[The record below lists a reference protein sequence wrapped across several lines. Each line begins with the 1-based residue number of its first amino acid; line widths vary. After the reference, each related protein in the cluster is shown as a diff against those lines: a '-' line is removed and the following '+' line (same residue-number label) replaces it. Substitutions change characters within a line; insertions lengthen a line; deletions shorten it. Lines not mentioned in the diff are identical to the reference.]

1 MLTPDPQQQR
11 VIEHRELSQ
20 TIAKTET
27 QIAAL
32 RRFAALPPETVAAVK
47 EEASATGRLA
57 YEALEGNAARIADA
71 LQRAIDRAKREA
83 EAADWQVIGATHD
96 RLNRVVAQEPLCDAC
111 HWLDFHLWCAEV
123 QRRYKETMMR
133 LQRMENVTGL
143 TEQLYARIMAEHG
156 PSRDETIH

>member
-1 MLTPDPQQQR
+1 MLTPDHQQWA
-11 VIEHRELSQ
+11 IEQRELMQ
-20 TIAKTET
+20 TIAKAET
-27 QIAAL
+27 KVAAL
-32 RRFAALPPETVAAVK
+32 RRFAILPPDTVAAVK
-47 EEASATGRLA
+47 DEASAMGRLA

-71 LQRAIDRAKREA
+71 LQRAIDRAKRDA
-83 EAADWQVIGATHD
+83 EAAHWQVIREAHD
-96 RLNRVVAQEPLCDAC
+96 RLNQVVAQEPLCDAC

-123 QRRYKETMMR
+123 QRQYKEAMMR

>member
-1 MLTPDPQQQR
+1 MLTPDQQQWA
-11 VIEHRELSQ
+11 IEQRELMQ
-20 TIAKTET
+20 TIAKAET
-27 QIAAL
+27 QVTAL
-32 RRFAALPPETVAAVK
+32 RRFAALPPDTVAAVK
-47 EEASATGRLA
+47 DEASAMGRLA

-71 LQRAIDRAKREA
+71 LQRAIDRAKRDA
-83 EAADWQVIGATHD
+83 EAAHWQVIREAHD

-123 QRRYKETMMR
+123 QRQYKETMMR

-156 PSRDETIH
+156 PPRGETIH

>member
-1 MLTPDPQQQR
+1 MLTPDQQQWA
-11 VIEHRELSQ
+11 IEQRELMQ
-20 TIAKTET
+20 TIAKAET
-27 QIAAL
+27 QVTAL
-32 RRFAALPPETVAAVK
+32 RRFAALPPDTVAAVK
-47 EEASATGRLA
+47 DEASAMGRLA

-71 LQRAIDRAKREA
+71 LQRAIDRAKRDA
-83 EAADWQVIGATHD
+83 EAAHWQVIREAHD

-123 QRRYKETMMR
+123 QRQYKETMMR

>member
-1 MLTPDPQQQR
+1 MLTPDQHQLA
-11 VIEHRELSQ
+11 IEYRELMQ

-27 QIAAL
+27 QVAAL

-47 EEASATGRLA
+47 DEASAMGRLA
-57 YEALEGNAARIADA
+57 YEALEGTAARIADT
-71 LQRAIDRAKREA
+71 LQSAVDRAKRDVETA
-83 EAADWQVIGATHD
+83 HWQVIRKAHD

-123 QRRYKETMMR
+123 QRQYKETMVR

-143 TEQLYARIMAEHG
+143 TKQLYARIMAEHG
-156 PSRDETIH
+156 PSRGETIH

>member
-1 MLTPDPQQQR
+1 MLMPDQEQWA
-11 VIEHRELSQ
+11 IEQRELMQ
-20 TIAKTET
+20 TIAKAET
-27 QIAAL
+27 QVAAL
-32 RRFAALPPETVAAVK
+32 RRFAALPPDTVAAVK
-47 EEASATGRLA
+47 DEASSMGRLA

-71 LQRAIDRAKREA
+71 LQRAIDRAKRDA
-83 EAADWQVIGATHD
+83 EAPHWQVIREAHD

-123 QRRYKETMMR
+123 QRQYKETMMR

-143 TEQLYARIMAEHG
+143 TQQLYARIMAEHG